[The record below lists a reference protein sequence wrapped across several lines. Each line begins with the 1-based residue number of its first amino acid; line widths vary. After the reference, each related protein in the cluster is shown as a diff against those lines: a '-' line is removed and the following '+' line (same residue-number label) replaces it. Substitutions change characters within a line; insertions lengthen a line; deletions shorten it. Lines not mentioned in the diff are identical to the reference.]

1 MERAVIG
8 NASHRGLIRMV
19 ETMVETK
26 VSLAALTLEQAEK
39 LIRKSGSS
47 TMTQEVLKK
56 HIHMGAPTNA
66 DGTINILHYVA
77 WLIKENE
84 KW

>member
-8 NASHRGLIRMV
+8 NASHLGWRID
-19 ETMVETK
+19 VETK

-47 TMTQEVLKK
+47 TMTQEVLKN
-56 HIHMGAPTNA
+56 HIHMGAPTNE
-66 DGTINILHYVA
+66 DGTINFVFYVA